1 MHTPENLG
9 DLIDAAHDPHKLAL
23 IALGDPDG
31 TEEGWRETRITYGE
45 LDALANGVARALER
59 RGIARGQRVAIL
71 AANCAE
77 YVATLL
83 GIMRAGL
90 VATPVNFRFPQAL
103 STFVIHDSDA
113 QLVFCDAARRA
124 DCPAGLPA
132 VVFDSDGADGFA
144 SFVDPGAYDAVVPE
158 PGTPAMFLYTS
169 GSTGKPK
176 GVMLSHDSQ

>member
-9 DLIDAAHDPHKLAL
+9 DLIDAARDPHKLGL
-23 IALGDPDG
+23 VALGDPDE
-31 TEEGWRETRITYGE
+31 TEDGWRDTRITYGE
-45 LDALANGVARALER
+45 LVALAGGVARALEP
-59 RGIARGQRVAIL
+59 RGFARGQRVAIL
-71 AANCAE
+71 AANYAE
-77 YVATLL
+77 YVAALL

-103 STFVIHDSDA
+103 STFVMQDSDA
-113 QLVFCDAARRA
+113 QLVFCDAARLA

-144 SFVDPGAYDAVVPE
+144 SFVDPGAYDAVVTAA
-158 PGTPAMFLYTS
+158 GTPAMFLYTS

-176 GVMLSHDSQ
+176 G